1 MKIISKSL
9 DLSREE
15 YFKKHLLII
24 NPLLPV
30 QLTDKEAEV
39 IAAFMTIEAELG
51 KFTFDTTGRKEV
63 RKMLNLSHGGLGN
76 YIRILKDKGFL
87 LEKDNELSI
96 LEILKPEKDIQ
107 GYQFKLKVK

>member
-39 IAAFMTIEAELG
+39 IAAFMTIESELG

-87 LEKDNELSI
+87 LEKNDMKI
-96 LEILKPEKDIQ
+96 KFI
-107 GYQFKLKVK
+107 

>member
-39 IAAFMTIEAELG
+39 IAAFMTIEYELG
-51 KFTFDTTGRKEV
+51 KFTFDTTSNEEV

-76 YIRILKDKGFL
+76 YIRILQDKGFL
-87 LEKDNELSI
+87 LEENDELSI

-107 GYQFKLKVK
+107 GYQFKLTVK

>member
-39 IAAFMTIEAELG
+39 IAAFMTIE
-51 KFTFDTTGRKEV
+51 
-63 RKMLNLSHGGLGN
+63 S
-76 YIRILKDKGFL
+76 
-87 LEKDNELSI
+87 
-96 LEILKPEKDIQ
+96 
-107 GYQFKLKVK
+107 